1 MTPKINYFKLIASVL
16 VCQFAGILGSVF
28 TLSSLDNWYSLLE
41 KPIFNPP
48 SWGFFPVWTLL
59 YTLMG
64 ISLYIVWEKG
74 LQDRDVKIGLI
85 VFGMQLILNTL
96 WSFLFFGLRSPY
108 YGLVEIVF
116 LWLAIILTIVQF
128 NKVSK
133 IASYLLVPYILWV
146 SFAALLNYYL
156 WTLNM

>member
-1 MTPKINYFKLIASVL
+1 MTRKINYFKLLASVL
-16 VCQFAGILGSVF
+16 ICQFAGIVGSIF
-28 TLSSLDNWYSLLE
+28 TVSSIDNWYSLLE

-48 SWGFFPVWTLL
+48 SWVFFPVWTLL

-74 LQDRDVKIGLI
+74 VHDRDVKIGLI
-85 VFGMQLILNTL
+85 FFGIQLILNTL

-128 NKVSK
+128 SKVSK
-133 IASYLLVPYILWV
+133 IASYLLVPYFLWD
-146 SFAALLNYYL
+146 F
-156 WTLNM
+156 